1 MTTEALKLVDACP
14 RPEKTTTPRCI
25 YLFKVI
31 AGETAYS
38 IGLTVVTLFVDSF
51 LVVPCGFRSVG
62 AHFISLEQ
70 CMVTVL

>member
-14 RPEKTTTPRCI
+14 RPEKTTAPRCI

-38 IGLTVVTLFVDSF
+38 IGLTVVAISIDIPIVRPS
-51 LVVPCGFRSVG
+51 GFRSVG
-62 AHFISLEQ
+62 AVFSSPE
-70 CMVTVL
+70 